1 MEGDREVG
9 LRCGVASVD
18 CCWLHRLA
26 DLLLEEVVSE
36 VCSELEEASDSLA
49 EQLYCREFYEPPL

>member
-1 MEGDREVG
+1 
-9 LRCGVASVD
+9 LTSVD

-49 EQLYCREFYEPPL
+49 EQLYGREFYEPPL